1 MDNIGSTALFPMCLS
16 PLALNEYY
24 GDFVKAGEDPVRLIF
39 HLSFR
44 SQLFHY
50 CISNSGFT
58 FIQQLMTISGYQWL
72 SVCVALLVIPSTQMT
87 PYCFKKLGV
96 AGTCVFGNLA
106 TAVVTGLLL
115 LIGTAPSTELTFGLF
130 VTVMCKKCTR
140 CVLLKFYCFSLTPI
154 VLDHC
159 TQYRRR
165 IVSSSF
171 VMLSL

>member
-1 MDNIGSTALFPMCLS
+1 MHVGGALLDNIGSTALFPMCLS

-24 GDFVKAGEDPVRLIF
+24 GDFVNADPPETPVRLIF
-39 HLSFR
+39 SPLTSLIALS
-44 SQLFHY
+44 LFH
-50 CISNSGFT
+50 ISNSDFT
-58 FIQQLMTISGYQWL
+58 FPQKLMTISGYQWL

-130 VTVMCKKCTR
+130 VTVMCKKCT
-140 CVLLKFYCFSLTPI
+140 P
-154 VLDHC
+154 HH
-159 TQYRRR
+159 
-165 IVSSSF
+165 
-171 VMLSL
+171 